1 MTSGNAELTGVG
13 FAPNDVIMMV
23 MMVLWIRMVVLSD
36 GGVLVTVVMGASS
49 GFVGRFLWGS
59 SAARPQPKESI
70 GGAADCG
77 HVFNKSGNF
86 VGWYLAP
93 SHMTCHV
100 EAVLKTVVQDVPS
113 GAHLTVVGTSRYA
126 TSDILV
132 REGVRPSFALPHLE
146 CFYEVGVGGVLAV
159 FAFLLMLLLLV
170 SLFLLTLN
178 SILVSL
184 VTLSFLICCCC
195 VIIRFWRWR
204 GGEDR
209 RQF

>member
-13 FAPNDVIMMV
+13 FAPDDVIMMV
-23 MMVLWIRMVVLSD
+23 MMVLWVRMVVLSD
-36 GGVLVTVVMGASS
+36 GGVLVTVVMGALL
-49 GFVGRFLWGS
+49 GFVGRFLWGLG
-59 SAARPQPKESI
+59 AARPQPEESI

-77 HVFNKSGNF
+77 HVFNKSGNL
-86 VGWYLAP
+86 VGWYLTP
-93 SHMTCHV
+93 SHVTCHV
-100 EAVLKTVVQDVPS
+100 EAVLKTVVQDVPP
-113 GAHLTVVGTSRYA
+113 GAHLTVVGTPRYA

-132 REGVRPSFALPHLE
+132 REGFAPSFALPHLE
-146 CFYEVGVGGVLAV
+146 RFYGVGVGGALAV
-159 FAFLLMLLLLV
+159 FAFLLTLLLLL

-195 VIIRFWRWR
+195 TIVGSWRWR

-209 RQF
+209 WQF